1 MSVRHIQVEDP
12 SLPNDEGITAL
23 HNAVCAGHTEI
34 VKFLVQFGVNANAS
48 DSDGW

>member
-23 HNAVCAGHTEI
+23 HNAVCAGHTGNCKVPGAVWSKREC
-34 VKFLVQFGVNANAS
+34 LRQ
-48 DSDGW
+48 